1 MYQAKHFSGEHSAPG
16 IKRPAKRRQ
25 LRWKK
30 QFAVALSV
38 IVLVLGMV
46 GGSLAW
52 LVDTTGE
59 VKNEFEYGKV
69 TCSATCTTVTNT
81 GNVPAYIRIAVIPDN
96 SSGDNLTQGMLTVS
110 GADWVQS
117 GNYYIYTQPVQP
129 GTTVNFAV
137 GGSSPYNVLA
147 EAIQAEPDGRPARE
161 AWVYTPVGA

>member
-52 LVDTTGE
+52 LVDTSDE
-59 VKNEFEYGKV
+59 VKNNFDYGKV
-69 TCSATCTTVTNT
+69 TCSATCNRVTNT
-81 GNVPAYIRIAVIPDN
+81 GNVPAYIRIAVVPEITEGEDIVEGLYPV
-96 SSGDNLTQGMLTVS
+96 SGDGWIIN
-110 GADWVQS
+110 

-129 GTTVNFAV
+129 GAYVDFNVAAN
-137 GGSSPYNVLA
+137 GPYNVIA
-147 EAIQAEPDGRPARE
+147 EAIQADPADAVIN
-161 AWVYTPVGA
+161 AWGYDPQA